1 MNGTDVT
8 RKQLAHAEEFLS
20 YTVHGT
26 ELRKGVVYYNTEA
39 LSLKRQ
45 DLIRLLAWYGAIR
58 AESCNVVGV
67 GKLTKIRKDETGA

>member
-1 MNGTDVT
+1 MKGTDVT

-26 ELRKGVVYYNTEA
+26 ELRKGHITES

-45 DLIRLLAWYGAIR
+45 DLILLLAWYGAIR